1 MEIIRKYLN
10 NISKIMITN
19 NQIKAM
25 SENELAYLYYALN
38 TEWNS
43 LNMGY
48 DFDWYILK
56 AFRNNTIQNI
66 LNKHSDNLTD
76 ENKGI
81 TMEILKKLEE
91 NI

>member
-1 MEIIRKYLN
+1 
-10 NISKIMITN
+10 
-19 NQIKAM
+19 M

-38 TEWNS
+38 TEWTS

-56 AFRNNTIQNI
+56 AFRNDMIQLA
-66 LNKHSDNLTD
+66 LNKHSANLTD

-81 TMEILKKLEE
+81 TIEILNKLES

>member
-1 MEIIRKYLN
+1 M
-10 NISKIMITN
+10 ISN
-19 NQIKAM
+19 NQIKAL

-48 DFDWYILK
+48 DFNWYILR
-56 AFRNNTIQNI
+56 AFRNNTIQTI
-66 LNKHSDNLTD
+66 LNKHSANLTD
-76 ENKGI
+76 ENKGLI
-81 TMEILKKLEE
+81 MQILNKLEE

>member
-1 MEIIRKYLN
+1 
-10 NISKIMITN
+10 MITL

-25 SENELAYLYYALN
+25 SEDELTYLYYCLN

-48 DFDWYILK
+48 NFDWYVMK
-56 AFRNNTIQNI
+56 AFKNNVIHLL
-66 LNKHSDNLTD
+66 LNKYSANLTD
-76 ENKGI
+76 ENKGLI
-81 TMEILKKLEE
+81 IQILNKLEQ

>member
-1 MEIIRKYLN
+1 
-10 NISKIMITN
+10 MITN
-19 NQIKAM
+19 NQIKALD
-25 SENELAYLYYALN
+25 ENELAYLYYCLN

-48 DFDWYILK
+48 DFDWYTMR
-56 AFRNNTIQNI
+56 AFKNNVRHK
-66 LNKHSDNLTD
+66 LLDKYSGNLTD

-81 TMEILKKLEE
+81 IMQILNKLEA

>member
-1 MEIIRKYLN
+1 
-10 NISKIMITN
+10 MITD

-48 DFDWYILK
+48 EFNWYALR
-56 AFRNNTIQNI
+56 AFKNNTIQNI
-66 LNKHSDNLTD
+66 LNKYSANLTD

-81 TMEILKKLEE
+81 TIEILKKLES

>member
-1 MEIIRKYLN
+1 
-10 NISKIMITN
+10 MITD
-19 NQIKAM
+19 NQIKAL
-25 SENELAYLYYALN
+25 SENELAYLYFCLD

-48 DFDWYILK
+48 EMNLNTMKCFK
-56 AFRNNTIQNI
+56 NNTIHI
-66 LNKHSDNLTD
+66 LLNKYSANLTS

-81 TMEILKKLEE
+81 IMDILNKLES

>member
-1 MEIIRKYLN
+1 
-10 NISKIMITN
+10 
-19 NQIKAM
+19 M
-25 SENELAYLYYALN
+25 SENELAYLYYALD

-48 DFDWYILK
+48 DFNWYILRSFK
-56 AFRNNTIQNI
+56 NNTIHKI

-76 ENKGI
+76 ENKGLI
-81 TMEILKKLEE
+81 MQILNKLEQ

>member
-1 MEIIRKYLN
+1 
-10 NISKIMITN
+10 MITN

-38 TEWNS
+38 TEWTS

-56 AFRNNTIQNI
+56 AFRNNTIHKL
-66 LNKHSDNLTD
+66 LNKYSANLTD

-81 TMEILKKLEE
+81 IIEILKKLES